1 MCLVHVGVSIEGRWF
16 FSGGQD
22 HFILGE
28 TLMPH
33 FYRRMEE
40 WPSGCA

>member
-1 MCLVHVGVSIEGRWF
+1 MWVLVLMEDVF

-28 TLMPH
+28 PLMPH
-33 FYRRMEE
+33 FYHRMDERL
-40 WPSGCA
+40 SGSA